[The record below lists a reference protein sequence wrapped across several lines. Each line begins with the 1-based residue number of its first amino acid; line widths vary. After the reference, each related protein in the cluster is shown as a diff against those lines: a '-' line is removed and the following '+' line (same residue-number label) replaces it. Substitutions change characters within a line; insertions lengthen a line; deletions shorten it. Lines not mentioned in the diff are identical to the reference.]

1 MAGDSGRWRMGKQRS
16 ADDVRGILREFGSSG
31 LTRRE
36 FCQRHGIPLTT
47 LDYWRRR
54 HSRQPRLVEVEVAPC
69 ESAGQFTL
77 ALANGRRI
85 ESSWVFAEGQLARL
99 IFLAESAERS
109 VWGWGA
115 RSTSRGE

>member
-1 MAGDSGRWRMGKQRS
+1 MGKQRS

-85 ESSWVFAEGQLARL
+85 ESSWRFAEPDLARL
-99 IFLAESAERS
+99 IRAAEA
-109 VWGWGA
+109 
-115 RSTSRGE
+115 